1 MSLVCLVTGSSRGIG
16 LSIAKYL
23 AKQGHQVVLNSRS
36 NISET
41 VLSEFEQAPLKPA
54 VTVGDIS
61 QFDSAKSVIDQVMA
75 QFGKIDVLV
84 NNAGITR
91 DGLMMRMS
99 EEDFNTVIQT
109 NLNGCFNTCRQV
121 TPIML
126 KQRSGKIINITSIV
140 GLTGNAGQA
149 NYAAS
154 KAGVIGLTKS
164 LAKELGSRHITVN
177 AIAPGFIETDMTEQL
192 SERVKETMLAQIPL
206 KRFGQVEEVA
216 HCVDFLIHNDYVTG
230 QVLEI
235 NGGLHM

>member
-23 AKQGHQVVLNSRS
+23 AEQGHQVVLNSRS

-41 VLSEFEQAPLKPA
+41 VLSEFGQAPLKPA

-75 QFGKIDVLV
+75 QFGKIDVLI

-109 NLNGCFNTCRQV
+109 NFNGCFNTCRQV